1 MPVNKTKPKTELGQH
16 TGEVSGPPKIGKTNL
31 MSNFPN
37 ALFILT
43 EPGQGGLELNHWT
56 PANWNGD
63 QYVIKTAND
72 FDQIFIELSKD
83 SQGFQ
88 TLIIDTVDNMANIV
102 TDTIL
107 KEYGIEN
114 LNDGAL
120 SFGKGTNLFERRLRE
135 YLHAFAS
142 LPMGLWMVSHLKET
156 TITRAGKEPETA
168 WRDTLND
175 RAKLIVHS
183 MVDFIWM
190 LRKEGKQRWIY
201 TEGDLTM
208 EAGSRSMNGKAL
220 PERIPMGKS
229 GKEAYQNIVTAYYS
243 GNGDKAATRKELIT
257 RVLHGESLLSEKA
270 IDSFDVEKRVMQ
282 SRKKH
287 VGFEDLEKGSL
298 ETLEGYLQHLRLKYK
313 EGTNQ
318 VN

>member
-1 MPVNKTKPKTELGQH
+1 MPINKTKPKTELGQI
-16 TGEVSGPPKIGKTNL
+16 TGEISGPPKIGKTNL

-37 ALFILT
+37 ALFLLT

-56 PANWNGD
+56 PPGWSGD
-63 QYVIKTAND
+63 QYVIKTADD
-72 FDQIFIELSKD
+72 FDKIFMELSKD
-83 SQGFQ
+83 TQGFQ
-88 TLIIDTVDNMANIV
+88 TLIIDTVDNMANVI

-120 SFGKGTNLFERRLRE
+120 SFGKGTGLFERRLRE
-135 YLHAFAS
+135 YLHSLSS
-142 LPMGLWMVSHLKET
+142 LPMGLWLVSHLKET

-168 WRDTLND
+168 WRDTLSD

-183 MVDFIWM
+183 MVDVIWM

-208 EAGSRSMNGKAL
+208 EAGSRSMNGRTL
-220 PERIPMGKS
+220 PERIPMGRN
-229 GKEAYQNIVTAYYS
+229 GKEAYQNIITAYYS
-243 GNGDKAATRKELIT
+243 GNGNKEMARKELIT
-257 RVLHGESLLSEKA
+257 KILHGESYLSEHK
-270 IDSFDVEKRVMQ
+270 IDNFEVEKRVMQ

-287 VGFEDLEKGSL
+287 VMFEDLEKGSL
-298 ETLEGYLQHLRLKYK
+298 ENLEGYLEHLRVKAK
-313 EGTNQ
+313 ELTHASA
-318 VN
+318 